1 MSLNISKFVIS
12 KAVTDPGIEC
22 QAQSEVTSPTAPVAR
37 TLTASQREKPLL
49 PSSPACLSVCLS
61 TWNNSVH
68 SGRIF
73 IKFRR
78 PMKRRSIVQSIHLV
92 SRAYATCSGIN
103 ESHHQVQH
111 YLNTSE
117 KHFDLQIV
125 E

>member
-61 TWNNSVH
+61 VH
-68 SGRIF
+68 
-73 IKFRR
+73 
-78 PMKRRSIVQSIHLV
+78 
-92 SRAYATCSGIN
+92 
-103 ESHHQVQH
+103 
-111 YLNTSE
+111 
-117 KHFDLQIV
+117 V
-125 E
+125 EQLRTLWTDFHKIS